1 MASSSRT
8 SLKDRRERDA
18 RGVDLIFNGPE
29 GGEGDTGSA
38 PGDGPQAAAKPVLA
52 KVTIYVRPEQVT
64 AIEEIQ
70 LAERKRTGKRR
81 DKSELVQEALDLLI
95 ARYRTE

>member
-1 MASSSRT
+1 MASSSSSRT
-8 SLKDRRERDA
+8 SLKDRRERDT
-18 RGVDLIFNGPE
+18 RGVDVIFNAPP
-29 GGEGDTGSA
+29 GEGEA
-38 PGDGPQAAAKPVLA
+38 DGGQETLQAQAKPALA

-81 DKSELVQEALDLLI
+81 DKSDLVQEALDLLI
-95 ARYRTE
+95 DRYRTA

>member
-1 MASSSRT
+1 MASSSSSRT
-8 SLKDRRERDA
+8 SLKDRRERDT
-18 RGVDLIFNGPE
+18 RGVDVIFNAPP
-29 GGEGDTGSA
+29 GEGEA
-38 PGDGPQAAAKPVLA
+38 DGGQETLAQAKPALA

-81 DKSELVQEALDLLI
+81 DKSDLVQEALDLLI
-95 ARYRTE
+95 DRYRTA